1 MRIEWTQSEVP
12 MSEPTD
18 LDALRRLMPPPAD
31 GGTTVDWAAL
41 TESWGKP
48 FPLDYQRFMEVYGA
62 GAVQNYL
69 SIGRPEP
76 KVPLEQAPRDGMV
89 IETANAEADWETEE
103 KTPELEGT
111 SPVLITWGVDAT
123 ADMLCWDASDDD
135 PAKWPVVVYQRN
147 GSLWS
152 RYDCG
157 MVEFLVRNF
166 RAEWQE
172 NPLGGEFLWG
182 VSEVTFQARG

>member
-1 MRIEWTQSEVP
+1 

-18 LDALRRLMPPPAD
+18 LNALRRLMPPPTD
-31 GGTTVDWAAL
+31 GGTTVDWDAL
-41 TESWGKP
+41 TASWGKP
-48 FPLDYQRFMEVYGA
+48 FPPDFRSFMEVYGA

-123 ADMLCWDASDDD
+123 ADMLCWDASDED

-166 RAEWQE
+166 RAEWPE

>member
-1 MRIEWTQSEVP
+1 

-18 LDALRRLMPPPAD
+18 LDALRRLMPPPKD
-31 GGTTVDWAAL
+31 GDTTVDWAAL
-41 TESWGKP
+41 AASWGKP
-48 FPLDYQRFMEVYGA
+48 FPDDFRRYMEVYGA
-62 GAVQNYL
+62 GAVQKYL

-76 KVPLEQAPRDGMV
+76 KVPLDRAPRDGMV

-111 SPVLITWGVDAT
+111 SPVLITWGVSAT

-135 PAKWPVVVYQRN
+135 PARWPVLVYHRDAM
-147 GSLWS
+147 LWS
-152 RYDCG
+152 RYNCG

-166 RAEWQE
+166 RAAWPE
-172 NPLGGEFLWG
+172 NPLGGEFLWD
-182 VSEVTFQARG
+182 VSEVTFQPQD